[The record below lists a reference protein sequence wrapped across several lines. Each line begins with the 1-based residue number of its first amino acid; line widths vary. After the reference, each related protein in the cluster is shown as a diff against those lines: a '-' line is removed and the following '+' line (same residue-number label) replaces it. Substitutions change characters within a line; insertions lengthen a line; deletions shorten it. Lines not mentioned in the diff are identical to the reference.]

1 MRITIMTVGDIVIED
16 EPARKSGLIG
26 GRIYARNTTTGEEIH
41 KNYRTLHDG
50 RTTKWSLAG
59 ELLKQMLPPEEE
71 NIEASD
77 AEQE

>member
-1 MRITIMTVGDIVIED
+1 MRITIMAVDDIVIED

-26 GRIYARNTTTGEEIH
+26 GRIYVRNTTTGEEIH

-50 RTTKWSLAG
+50 STTKWKLAG

-71 NIEASD
+71 SKEASD
-77 AEQE
+77 TE